1 MKIIPG
7 SGNLSKLLN
16 TLKAKI
22 GDITPLNHEISDI
35 LITSVHENFLVGGR
49 FERVGSFNGGNSS
62 WKDLSDV
69 TKKARQKIKK
79 WPGQLLRVTG
89 RLFNS
94 IVTKVTG
101 DSAQV
106 GTNLEYARAHQYGA
120 KKGSSGTKSVNV
132 KAHTRKVQ
140 NYFVFNSK
148 LSSSG
153 QVVKG
158 KAGKLLGGTAIKGA
172 KGKTKITVKA
182 HTRKMSI
189 PWGDIPAR
197 PFLVV
202 QEEDLSQIG
211 DMIMNRLMALDNKP

>member
-22 GDITPLNHEISDI
+22 EDITPLNAEISEV
-35 LITSVHENFLVGGR
+35 LIGSVQENFLVGGR

-69 TKKARQKIKK
+69 TKKARQKIEK
-79 WPGQLLRVTG
+79 WPGQLLTVSGDLYR
-89 RLFNS
+89 R
-94 IVTKVTG
+94 IETKVTK
-101 DSAQV
+101 DSAEV
-106 GTNLEYARAHQYGA
+106 GTNISYARTHQYGA
-120 KKGSSGTKSVNV
+120 KKGSFGTKSVNI
-132 KAHTRKVQ
+132 KTHTRR
-140 NYFVFNSK
+140 
-148 LSSSG
+148 G
-153 QVVKG
+153 QVFKG
-158 KAGKLLGGTAIKGA
+158 KAGKFLGGTAIKGA